1 MDWESAAAFL
11 SPMRQL
17 RAAVHGVVGCCADD
31 AMNAAEA
38 SEGS

>member
-1 MDWESAAAFL
+1 MDWETAAAFL

-17 RAAVHGVVGCCADD
+17 RAAVHGVVGCADD
-31 AMNAAEA
+31 VMNAAEA